1 MANIWINGKKLAD
14 QKQAAGTYSRFDF
27 DITPFV
33 NREGAN
39 VLAVEVTAPTP
50 NNLAWTWVDW
60 CPMPQDMDMGIWR
73 DVWISRSGPV
83 AVDYPKVITNFDLP
97 SLDTAHLTV
106 VASVSNVTDQSV
118 KTVLKGTIEDIKF
131 IQPVELKARETREIV
146 FEPSKYPQLNISHP
160 RIWWPYQMGNQ
171 EMYDLQL
178 AVETDGK
185 DSDLRRQSFGIRQ
198 ATSELLEGKYRL
210 FKFNGKPIL
219 IRGGGWANDL
229 MFRQDPAREE
239 KEIQYVKD
247 MHLNTIRFEGPMGSD
262 HLISLCDKYGILVMP
277 GWECCCHWEHWKK
290 WAKGDQT
297 IANASLRSVL
307 NQLFNH
313 PSVYVWLNGSDI
325 APPDSVLGEYLR
337 IEKEERWPNPC
348 VAAASVGQWQDE
360 TKTLEGPTGVK
371 MSGPYQYVPPSYWYV
386 DTKNGG
392 GFGYNT
398 ETSVGPAVPVMESLK
413 KMIPPEH
420 LQLGDE
426 YLSFHCTRGS
436 FSNLDT
442 FDKGFESRFGKATD
456 LEDYTRKA
464 QLMVY
469 DGHRA
474 MYEAY
479 EKNKYHS
486 ATGVIQWMLNNSW
499 PSFYWHLYDYYLQ
512 PAGSYFGAKK
522 ANEPLH
528 VQYSYDDGSVI
539 LVNNLYKPFEK
550 LKVRAKVYQFDL
562 TEKFSKEA
570 VLDAPEDSS
579 TAAFTIPSLED
590 LSTTYFVKLD
600 LEDSM
605 GKLLN
610 TNFYCLSTKKEKLDW
625 DKTEYDKTPVLEDA
639 DMKMLNQLPKVKVKL
654 SSRSQSSGE
663 TGVTRVSVAN
673 PGKNL
678 AFFIRLKLV
687 RNTDKEEVLPV
698 LWEDNYVTLM
708 PGEKRELQV
717 TYQLK
722 DLNGAKPVVEAEGW
736 NVEKGTAKKLK

>member
-1 MANIWINGKKLAD
+1 
-14 QKQAAGTYSRFDF
+14 
-27 DITPFV
+27 
-33 NREGAN
+33 
-39 VLAVEVTAPTP
+39 
-50 NNLAWTWVDW
+50 
-60 CPMPQDMDMGIWR
+60 
-73 DVWISRSGPV
+73 
-83 AVDYPKVITNFDLP
+83 
-97 SLDTAHLTV
+97 
-106 VASVSNVTDQSV
+106 
-118 KTVLKGTIEDIKF
+118 
-131 IQPVELKARETREIV
+131 
-146 FEPSKYPQLNISHP
+146 
-160 RIWWPYQMGNQ
+160 
-171 EMYDLQL
+171 
-178 AVETDGK
+178 
-185 DSDLRRQSFGIRQ
+185 
-198 ATSELLEGKYRL
+198 
-210 FKFNGKPIL
+210 
-219 IRGGGWANDL
+219 
-229 MFRQDPAREE
+229 
-239 KEIQYVKD
+239 
-247 MHLNTIRFEGPMGSD
+247 
-262 HLISLCDKYGILVMP
+262 
-277 GWECCCHWEHWKK
+277 
-290 WAKGDQT
+290 
-297 IANASLRSVL
+297 
-307 NQLFNH
+307 
-313 PSVYVWLNGSDI
+313 
-325 APPDSVLGEYLR
+325 
-337 IEKEERWPNPC
+337 
-348 VAAASVGQWQDE
+348 
-360 TKTLEGPTGVK
+360 
-371 MSGPYQYVPPSYWYV
+371 
-386 DTKNGG
+386 
-392 GFGYNT
+392 
-398 ETSVGPAVPVMESLK
+398 
-413 KMIPPEH
+413 
-420 LQLGDE
+420 
-426 YLSFHCTRGS
+426 
-436 FSNLDT
+436 
-442 FDKGFESRFGKATD
+442 
-456 LEDYTRKA
+456 
-464 QLMVY
+464 
-469 DGHRA
+469 